1 MSLLNNYLKECRVLK
16 LPEEISIKT
25 YDFILENKLVDAV
38 SLLLH
43 QPKPDA
49 LQSIRPTQN
58 NPIENW
64 AALLKDVGFSG
75 YSSLVFEHGEYC
87 FYLSGTDFEVSPIYI
102 FVVKSTDNDA
112 VKDILSSWQ
121 PLIQFQQTI
130 LKCSNQKNQNEY
142 GNLISQ
148 LLHDVHALTEVELK
162 NGLQDELA
170 KKIEYQKKINKNLLF
185 YVRDFDLFKS
195 EITVGKFVKDS
206 LALINV
212 NIDSLPVDVQDAD
225 AELFV
230 DVELL
235 SEAFNH
241 VVQNGLDA
249 VAFDYSKIKIKIYT
263 IMPNSPFIKNNWI
276 IFDVCDEGKGISEEF
291 LRYVTHPFFTTQKY
305 KNNTGFGLTN
315 AQKIIEGHNGYL
327 EIKSENG
334 TQVKIIIPQLKDEEN

>member
-1 MSLLNNYLKECRVLK
+1 MSLLITYLKQCRVLK

-25 YDFILENKLVDAV
+25 FDFILENKRAL

-43 QPKPDA
+43 QPKLNA
-49 LQSIRPTQN
+49 LQSIRSNQN
-58 NPIENW
+58 EPIENW
-64 AALLKDVGFSG
+64 RKVL
-75 YSSLVFEHGEYC
+75 SSVSLGGCDGLIFERGGYC
-87 FYLSGTDFEVSPIYI
+87 FYLSGTDFESSPVYI

-112 VKDILSSWQ
+112 VKDILLSWQ
-121 PLIQFQQTI
+121 SLIQFQQTI

-170 KKIEYQKKINKNLLF
+170 EKIEYQKKINKNLLF

-195 EITVGKFVKDS
+195 EITVGKFLKDS

-212 NIDSLPVDVQDAD
+212 NIDSLAVDVQDAE

-230 DVELL
+230 DVELF

-249 VAFDYSKIKIKIYT
+249 VAFDYSKLKIKIYT
-263 IMPNSPFIKNNWI
+263 LVPNTPFIKDNWI
-276 IFDVCDEGKGISEEF
+276 VFDICDEGKGISEEF
-291 LRYVTHPFFTTQKY
+291 LPYVKNPFFTTQKY
-305 KNNTGFGLTN
+305 KNNTGFGLAN
-315 AQKIIEGHNGYL
+315 AKKIIEGHNGYL
-327 EIKSENG
+327 EIKSDKG
-334 TQVKIIIPQLKDEEN
+334 TQVKIFIPHIKNEEN